1 LTRQNTPTLDRD
13 IFASASGLQRGAY
26 ILSDAKDGK
35 PQVILLAS
43 GSEVHIGL
51 QAAEALAQK
60 DISVRVVSMPSW
72 ELFDR
77 QPESYQRKVLPP
89 QTAVRIAIEA
99 GIPQGWHRYV
109 GSQGTVVGLN
119 HFGASAPYQT
129 LYDKF
134 GITANKVVEK
144 VTALLG

>member
-1 LTRQNTPTLDRD
+1 LTRQNTPTLERE
-13 IFASASGLQRGAY
+13 IFAAADGLQRGAY

-35 PQVILLAS
+35 PDVILLAS

-51 QAAEALAQK
+51 QAANTLTQK

-77 QPESYQRKVLPP
+77 QPEAYRREVLPP
-89 QTAVRIAIEA
+89 QTSIRLAIEA

-109 GSQGTVVGLN
+109 GSNGAVVGLD
-119 HFGASAPYQT
+119 HFGASAPYQI
-129 LYDKF
+129 LYEKF
-134 GITANKVVEK
+134 GITANALVEK
-144 VTALLG
+144 AMALLG